1 MNPNKAYAVA
11 DLIRVWGPT
20 AAWATVLYIISTFS
34 GFGGGPSFPFADKF
48 AHLVLYGV
56 LGATLAW
63 GRARSPRVVSHT
75 LVLVAGA
82 LYGVTDEWHQMHVP
96 GRTPELADWVA
107 DVAGLLF
114 GYRMMLRVVERE
126 SGNLEAEETV

>member
-1 MNPNKAYAVA
+1 
-11 DLIRVWGPT
+11 
-20 AAWATVLYIISTFS
+20 
-34 GFGGGPSFPFADKF
+34 
-48 AHLVLYGV
+48 
-56 LGATLAW
+56 
-63 GRARSPRVVSHT
+63 
-75 LVLVAGA
+75 
-82 LYGVTDEWHQMHVP
+82 MHVP